1 MLMPDICPD
10 SLIRTHRT
18 ELPLKRDNMD
28 NKNTRPAP
36 TSEMADD
43 KPKKRYAKQQMIADD
58 KSKKKYTKQQI
69 KDAEAFLDNLKKI
82 PDEHYEAGRLLVL
95 GFMTALDKK
104 PE

>member
-1 MLMPDICPD
+1 
-10 SLIRTHRT
+10 
-18 ELPLKRDNMD
+18 MD

-36 TSEMADD
+36 TSE
-43 KPKKRYAKQQMIADD
+43 IADD

-69 KDAEAFLDNLKKI
+69 KDAEAFLDNLKRI